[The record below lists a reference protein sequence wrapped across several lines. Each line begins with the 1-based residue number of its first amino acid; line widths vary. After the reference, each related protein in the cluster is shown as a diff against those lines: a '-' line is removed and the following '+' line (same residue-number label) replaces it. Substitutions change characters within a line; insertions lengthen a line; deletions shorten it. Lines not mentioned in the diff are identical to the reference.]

1 MDSATVTVTNTG
13 AVAGSDVVQVYGHDL
28 VGSIVRPVVALL
40 GYQRVT
46 LDPGRS
52 ATVTFRVPTQR
63 FAFHDRAM
71 KRIVEPGDV
80 EVWVGSHASASLVRA
95 STADST
101 GGVIV
106 NERAGSTREI
116 PGAATPRAVVAI
128 TGDAHPV
135 KVDDP
140 RLVTAE
146 VNAL

>member
-52 ATVTFRVPTQR
+52 VTVTFRVPTQR

-80 EVWVGSHASASLVRA
+80 EV
-95 STADST
+95 
-101 GGVIV
+101 
-106 NERAGSTREI
+106 
-116 PGAATPRAVVAI
+116 TP
-128 TGDAHPV
+128 TP
-135 KVDDP
+135 
-140 RLVTAE
+140 
-146 VNAL
+146 